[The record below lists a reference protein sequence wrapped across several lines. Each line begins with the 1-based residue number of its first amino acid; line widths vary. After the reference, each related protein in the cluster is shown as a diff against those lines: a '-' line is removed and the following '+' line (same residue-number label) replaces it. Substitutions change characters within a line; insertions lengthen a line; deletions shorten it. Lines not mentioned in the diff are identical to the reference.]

1 MREAWKLSY
10 KTRRRNFTRNVAD
23 LRRLTTMTYGFSIDI
38 GHKRNTSSKQTSG
51 TREARNPLFCF
62 IGPGLFATLCRR
74 PPAAVVIQGGN
85 ESPTRRKGKEIAP
98 KTSLNAR
105 AYDAPCAASTARASG
120 ARVERSRHARFSSH
134 LSHRDS
140 HSHFEHGVVTLIAQR
155 GRASAK
161 SPPRAVPET
170 PSHAGTTFSRAANL
184 CARKAESFAEFE
196 AAQELVRRRYAWRGY
211 DVPALTD
218 TRSRKSVASLAQ
230 EITFVATHDEDTVGT
245 ITLGLDGRDGLLA
258 ERTHGDAIAERRAA
272 GANVCELTRLA
283 VAERADSKSVLAA
296 LFNVAYAAGS
306 VHGVT
311 DVFIEVNPRH
321 VGFYTRV
328 LGFAVAAAEKFC
340 ERVQAPSVL
349 LSLAIEEL
357 ERRLCEL
364 DRALAPFGF
373 AARAA

>member
-1 MREAWKLSY
+1 MQHSAEAVIGAREIEF
-10 KTRRRNFTRNVAD
+10 RVF
-23 LRRLTTMTYGFSIDI
+23 
-38 GHKRNTSSKQTSG
+38 
-51 TREARNPLFCF
+51 LFHAA
-62 IGPGLFATLCRR
+62 GLFATLCRR
-74 PPAAVVIQGGN
+74 PASVVAIHAAARGPRAG
-85 ESPTRRKGKEIAP
+85 KGKEIAP

-134 LSHRDS
+134 LSPRDA

-155 GRASAK
+155 GRAAAK
-161 SPPRAVPET
+161 SAPRAASEPPT
-170 PSHAGTTFSRAANL
+170 HDDSTFARAASL
-184 CARKAESFAEFE
+184 CARKAELPAEFA
-196 AAQELVRRRYAWRGY
+196 AAQDLVRRRYAWRGY
-211 DVPALTD
+211 DVPALPD
-218 TRSRKSVASLAQ
+218 ARNRKPSTTSAH
-230 EITFVATHDEDTVGT
+230 EITFVATHDADTVGT
-245 ITLGLDGRDGLLA
+245 ITLGLDGGDGLLA
-258 ERTHGDAIAERRAA
+258 ERTHGDAIAQRRAA

-306 VHGVT
+306 VLGVT

-321 VGFYTRV
+321 VVFYTRV

>member
-1 MREAWKLSY
+1 M
-10 KTRRRNFTRNVAD
+10 
-23 LRRLTTMTYGFSIDI
+23 
-38 GHKRNTSSKQTSG
+38 
-51 TREARNPLFCF
+51 
-62 IGPGLFATLCRR
+62 
-74 PPAAVVIQGGN
+74 
-85 ESPTRRKGKEIAP
+85 
-98 KTSLNAR
+98 
-105 AYDAPCAASTARASG
+105 
-120 ARVERSRHARFSSH
+120 
-134 LSHRDS
+134 
-140 HSHFEHGVVTLIAQR
+140 
-155 GRASAK
+155 
-161 SPPRAVPET
+161 
-170 PSHAGTTFSRAANL
+170 
-184 CARKAESFAEFE
+184 
-196 AAQELVRRRYAWRGY
+196 
-211 DVPALTD
+211 PALTD
-218 TRSRKSVASLAQ
+218 ARTCKSPTKRAH

-245 ITLGLDGRDGLLA
+245 ITLGLDGREGLLA
-258 ERTHGDAIAERRAA
+258 ERTHGDAIAQRRAA

-296 LFNVAYAAGS
+296 LFNVAYAAGT

>member
-1 MREAWKLSY
+1 VR
-10 KTRRRNFTRNVAD
+10 
-23 LRRLTTMTYGFSIDI
+23 
-38 GHKRNTSSKQTSG
+38 
-51 TREARNPLFCF
+51 
-62 IGPGLFATLCRR
+62 
-74 PPAAVVIQGGN
+74 
-85 ESPTRRKGKEIAP
+85 PTRRKGKEIAP

-105 AYDAPCAASTARASG
+105 AYEAPCAASTARAGG
-120 ARVERSRHARFSSH
+120 ARAERPRHARFSSH
-134 LSHRDS
+134 LSPRDA
-140 HSHFEHGVVTLIAQR
+140 HSHFELGVVTLIAQR
-155 GRASAK
+155 GHTAAK
-161 SPPRAVPET
+161 SPSRIVPES
-170 PSHAGTTFSRAANL
+170 PPRDDTTFTRAANL
-184 CARKAESFAEFE
+184 CARRAESLAEFE
-196 AAQELVRRRYAWRGY
+196 AAQDLVRRRYAWRGY
-211 DVPALTD
+211 DVPVLTD
-218 TRSRKSVASLAQ
+218 ARARKSPTTRGH

-245 ITLGLDGRDGLLA
+245 ITLGLDGREGLLA
-258 ERTHGDAIAERRAA
+258 ERTHGDAIAQRRAA
-272 GANVCELTRLA
+272 GGNVCELTRLA

-296 LFNVAYAAGS
+296 LFNVAYAVGS